1 MATKKTTSTTKT
13 AKMTTA
19 KKPAAM
25 KTADKKMSQID
36 AALAVLKKARK
47 PMSCRE
53 MVEAMAKQKLWTSP
67 GGKTPDATLYAAILR
82 DLRKHRHALQEGSVR
97 PVHDEIGRRLMLAE
111 WRARSG
117 LGNESRTFR
126 THGFVHYRLRSR

>member
-1 MATKKTTSTTKT
+1 MATKKTAGTTKT
-13 AKMTTA
+13 APAKNASA
-19 KKPAAM
+19 KKPAAKKQPAT
-25 KTADKKMSQID
+25 KTAKTTTAKNPASTKTANQKMSQID

-82 DLRKHRHALQEGSVR
+82 DLRKGTDTRFKKAAS
-97 PVHDEIGRRLMLAE
+97 GRFTMK
-111 WRARSG
+111 
-117 LGNESRTFR
+117 
-126 THGFVHYRLRSR
+126 